1 MLNAAIYYLIAIC
14 LGMSF
19 SVVLFLF
26 KNRNSSKE
34 ISLKSVETIV
44 EEANFWSSI
53 ERVAKG
59 EAKNDAKC
67 KDTGYAYVLM
77 PCQYHNCACSE
88 SREDC
93 CYTKVDI
100 DDKRYCKVLIN
111 LNRLCGLPDG
121 KDKPDTNIIL
131 TEEEAKVLGDKIV
144 EFIREINGEKLS

>member
-1 MLNAAIYYLIAIC
+1 MWNVVIVLAEVC
-14 LGMSF
+14 LGAAF
-19 SVVLFLF
+19 GVAWILF
-26 KNRNSSKE
+26 KNRSRSKN
-34 ISLKSVETIV
+34 ISLKSVETII

-59 EAKNDAKC
+59 EAENDAKC
-67 KDTGYAYVLM
+67 EDTGYAYVLM
-77 PCQYHNCACSE
+77 PCEYHNCACSE

-121 KDKPDTNIIL
+121 KDKPDANLIL

-144 EFIREINGEKLS
+144 EFIQEIKREKLY